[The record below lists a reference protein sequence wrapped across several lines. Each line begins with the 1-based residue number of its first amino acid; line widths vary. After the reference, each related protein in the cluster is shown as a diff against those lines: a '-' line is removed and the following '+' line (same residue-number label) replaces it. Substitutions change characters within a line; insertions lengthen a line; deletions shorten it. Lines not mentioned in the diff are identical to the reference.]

1 MSLDHVK
8 FYVKWQNYKAVCS
21 AGFYWWLIWK
31 KKFAAMYGWD
41 RTIEEMSLTNKK
53 LRYIENEENIEA
65 WRTEKT
71 MEEIEW

>member
-21 AGFYWWLIWK
+21 AGFYWWLTWQ

-53 LRYIENEENIEA
+53 LRYI
-65 WRTEKT
+65 
-71 MEEIEW
+71 